1 MLGNIDWE
9 AFDEGFYSY
18 QNLVQRTK
26 QYDTETFGIIYP
38 SYGLMGE
45 VGEIMEKQ
53 KRVLRGDADDID
65 INDMTKELGDVL
77 WYLTALATDLG
88 IDLTAVAE
96 TNMRKLVGR
105 LARDT
110 IKGEGDDRDWETR
123 ARLKT
128 L

>member
-110 IKGEGDDRDWETR
+110 IKGEGDDR
-123 ARLKT
+123 
-128 L
+128 